1 MGVDQYTII
10 NSSIADNRCL
20 LFLGPKFAITKEKKK
35 VHSELFTWLSTVYN
49 LDPAFDNLF
58 IIKDPQPE
66 VDKIMALRIVI
77 NSFYD
82 DVVPHEVYQKI
93 ASLRF
98 RAVISCTH
106 DLFLPNAFS
115 DKWETPANFKYFSRK
130 PVPGEAEKQPEN
142 LPLYYNVF
150 GSVKDKQSLISSY
163 DTFYDFLIKLI
174 SNEPKVPQ
182 ELQTCLNQASV
193 IVLLGFDLTKWY
205 MPLLFRKLKEYI
217 GRKDS
222 DDKIIA
228 YVSTEDSADGP
239 EVSDYYLKHFAVK
252 VNSLNTDAVSFIDEL
267 CKNNKSLLKL
277 QKAASAYRF
286 ENIQAAVADGNTEI
300 CTHLNEAID
309 LVADADIRR
318 AIELLKT
325 SFQYIKDEHARMI
338 KFKATFSQVVNDY
351 YDTLDKGARDS
362 KLAELRSAFI
372 DYCNG
377 KISEI
382 NCQ

>member
-1 MGVDQYTII
+1 MSVDQYTII

-20 LFLGPKFAITKEKKK
+20 LFLGPKFAITKDKAK
-35 VHSELFTWLSTVYN
+35 VHTELFTWLSTVYN

-66 VDKIMALRIVI
+66 VDKIMALRIMI

-93 ASLRF
+93 ASIRF

-106 DLFLPNAFS
+106 DHFLANAFS
-115 DKWETPANFKYFSRK
+115 DKWETPASFSYFSRK
-130 PVPGEAEKQPEN
+130 PPTGEIDKLSGN

-150 GSVKDKQSLISSY
+150 GSVKDKQSLLSSY

-174 SNEPKVPQ
+174 GNDPKVPQ

-228 YVSTEDSADGP
+228 YVSTEDSADGN
-239 EVSDYYLKHFAVK
+239 EVSEYYLKHFAVK
-252 VNSLNTDAVSFIDEL
+252 VNSLNTDAITFIDTI
-267 CKNNKSLLKL
+267 CNTNKSLLKL
-277 QKAASAYRF
+277 AKPAAQYKF
-286 ENIQAAVADGNTEI
+286 DNIRDAAAESNSEL
-300 CTHLNEAID
+300 CTHLDEAID
-309 LVADADIRR
+309 LVTEADLRR
-318 AIELLKT
+318 AVELLIT
-325 SFQYIKDEHARMI
+325 SFQHIKEEHTQMV
-338 KFKATFSQVVNDY
+338 KFKASFSAIVNDY
-351 YDTLDKGARDS
+351 YTTLDKTTRDN
-362 KLAELRSAFI
+362 KLAEFRAALI
-372 DYCNG
+372 DYCNS
-377 KISEI
+377 KKEEI
-382 NCQ
+382 NC